1 MISRCEGLGYAWS
14 AIVAANPTK
23 LVDRT
28 ARRLVRASGYDLVTT
43 PITSKTETSPVRTT
57 IAKQADLF
65 APAVDHTLSKELGQI
80 HEVLIAHPEWIRWV
94 HRDLTRAQGVSAR
107 KGRTGMSASMV
118 LRVGLL
124 KHRLDMSLRRLA
136 PLLADSLSLREFVGL
151 SSWDPTP
158 KRSTLQENLAKIRPE
173 TWGKILK
180 STVVCAE
187 AQAFEDCN
195 EARIDCTVVAT
206 NIHEPSDSSLL
217 WDCVRVLTRLMRDSR
232 ESFAVEFED
241 HRKAAKRLHTKIYW
255 ARKKAQRV
263 PAYGAFLEVAAKVD
277 TEVTRVVGQLE
288 VLRRGCTHLLEE
300 LSTYQGF
307 LVRVMDQTRRRV
319 IEGETVPAHE
329 KLFSIFEPET
339 DMIAKGRRRPQFGH
353 KVAIT
358 AGKSGLVLDCVIE
371 RGNPADVTLALRQVE
386 RVTELRGEAPRDAI
400 LDGGFASRANFEGAK
415 ALGVERCVFSKSQGL
430 SKVEMAGSRRTF
442 GRLKKRRAGIE
453 GIISRLKRAFGLRR
467 CTWRGWRRFQSY
479 VWSAVVA
486 ANLTKLA
493 RLRLGVT

>member
-1 MISRCEGLGYAWS
+1 MTCLPR
-14 AIVAANPTK
+14 
-23 LVDRT
+23 
-28 ARRLVRASGYDLVTT
+28 

-65 APAVDHTLSKELGQI
+65 APEVDHKLSKELGQI

-94 HRDLTRAQGVSAR
+94 HRDLTRARGVSAR
-107 KGRTGMSASMV
+107 KGRAGMSASMV

-158 KRSTLQENLAKIRPE
+158 KRSTLQENLGKIRPE
-173 TWGKILK
+173 TWGKILRG
-180 STVVCAE
+180 TVACDE
-187 AQAFEDCN
+187 ALAFEDYN
-195 EARIDCTVVAT
+195 EARVDCTVVAT
-206 NIHEPSDSSLL
+206 NIHAPSDSSLL
-217 WDCVRVLTRLMRDSR
+217 WDCVRVLTRLMKESR

-263 PAYGAFLEVAAKVD
+263 PAYGAFLEVSAKVNA
-277 TEVTRVVGQLE
+277 EVTRVVSQLE
-288 VLRRGCTHLLEE
+288 ALEGGCLRLVEE
-300 LSTYQGF
+300 LRSYQGF
-307 LVRVMDQTRRRV
+307 LVRVVDQTRRRV
-319 IEGETVPAHE
+319 VDDEKVPVHE

-339 DMIAKGRRRPQFGH
+339 DMISKGRRRPQFGH
-353 KVAIT
+353 KITVT
-358 AGKSGLVLDCVIE
+358 AGRSGLVLDCVIE
-371 RGNPADVTLALRQVE
+371 RGNPADVTLTLRQLE
-386 RVTELRGEAPRDAI
+386 RVTELCGKAPRDAI
-400 LDGGFASRANFEGAK
+400 FDGGFASRANLEGAK

-430 SKVEMAGSRRTF
+430 SKEEMAGNRRAF

-467 CTWRGWRRFQSY
+467 CTWKGWRRFQSY

>member
-1 MISRCEGLGYAWS
+1 
-14 AIVAANPTK
+14 
-23 LVDRT
+23 
-28 ARRLVRASGYDLVTT
+28 
-43 PITSKTETSPVRTT
+43 VRTT

-65 APAVDHTLSKELGQI
+65 APAVEHQLSKELEQI
-80 HEVLIAHPEWIRWV
+80 HEVLIEHPEWIRWA

-107 KGRTGMSASMV
+107 KGRAGMSASMV

-173 TWGKILK
+173 TWGKILRG
-180 STVVCAE
+180 VVVSAE
-187 AQAFEDCN
+187 AQAYEDGN

-206 NIHEPSDSSLL
+206 NVHPPSDSALL
-217 WDCVRVLTRLMRDSR
+217 WDCVRVLTRVMRRSR
-232 ESFAVEFED
+232 ELFAVEFED

-263 PAYGAFLEVAAKVD
+263 PAYGAFLDVAAKVD
-277 TEVTRVVGQLE
+277 TEVARVVSQLKAFKGDC
-288 VLRRGCTHLLEE
+288 LHLLEE
-300 LSTYQGF
+300 LHTYRGF
-307 LVRVMDQTRRRV
+307 LARVIDQTRRRV

-358 AGKSGLVLDCVIE
+358 AGRSGLVLDCVIE
-371 RGNPADVTLALRQVE
+371 RGNPADATLTLRQLE
-386 RVTELRGEAPRDAI
+386 RLTELRGEAPRDAI
-400 LDGGFASRANFEGAK
+400 LDGGFASRANLEGAK
-415 ALGVERCVFSKSQGL
+415 ALGVERCVFSKSRGL
-430 SKVEMAGSRRTF
+430 SKEEMAGSRRTF
-442 GRLKKRRAGIE
+442 GRLKNRRAGIE

-467 CTWRGWRRFQSY
+467 CTWKSWRRFQSY

-486 ANLTKLA
+486 ANLSKLA